1 MAAEKIKMAICYDFD
16 GTLAPGN
23 MQEYGFTEKVGYTNP
38 KDFWKKAA
46 DIAVKQQADGILAY
60 MQLMIKESKSQNVPF
75 KREDF
80 IKYGRAI
87 KLFDGVKDWFD
98 RISAYAAAKGIE
110 LKHFII
116 SSGLKEMIEGTDIAS
131 KFEKIYASCF
141 MYDANDAAEW
151 PAVALNYTTKT
162 QFIYR
167 INKGVLDETDNKTI
181 NEYTPLEKR
190 DIPFENIIYIGD
202 GETDIPCMKTVKI
215 SGGHSVAVY
224 SPFKKDAKKKIEHL
238 ITDNR
243 VNIIAAADYSEG
255 TVVDR
260 YIKAVIDKVAADGAL
275 KVFEGK

>member
-1 MAAEKIKMAICYDFD
+1 MAAKKIKMAICYDFD

-46 DIAVKQQADGILAY
+46 DIAKRQQADGILAY
-60 MQLMIKESKSQNVPF
+60 MQLMIKESKSKNVPF

-80 IKYGRAI
+80 IEYGRGI
-87 KLFDGVKDWFD
+87 KLFDGVEGWFD
-98 RISAYAAAKGIE
+98 RISAYALTKGIE

-116 SSGLKEMIEGTDIAS
+116 SSGLKEMIEGSSIAS

-190 DIPFENIIYIGD
+190 DIPFENMIYIGD

-238 ITDNR
+238 ITDGR

-255 TVVDR
+255 TDIDR
-260 YIKAVIDKVAADGAL
+260 YIKAVIDKVAADNVL
-275 KVFEGK
+275 KDFEAK